1 LIIIMKRKHAV
12 ILISIFIILPCLGTY
27 IYLDIPLRTAIFRSL
42 AKGNWYIVPEADTLF
57 AMGYYGVRK
66 YTLTPPNTLELIAE
80 NSDFC
85 TNTNIARGGALYKE
99 CLYVSTRSYL
109 GGEKQKKSGG
119 YINGAL
125 LVLDRKDLKEIK
137 RIDSD
142 IKLVEAKTYGRNLI
156 VSGLRGFDIYDIAD
170 PKAPRKIFQ
179 YRHPSWKEYQGFDF
193 FDADQHT
200 YIVFALF
207 TGGIEIWDMT
217 NPTKAE
223 LKAAVPVSIP
233 METGDT
239 LSEGGSVLHVLSDY
253 PYVYAPLAPSR
264 KAFGNGSGRRGI
276 LTYEIGDLDNIKVN
290 CTLIPDTDWYSK
302 STGDLAPSFIDKY
315 RRTVYTNF
323 GEKGVALFDIT
334 RPFEP
339 RYVRTLDVTGCNA
352 LIQPIC
358 ITSEGELYSGSYY
371 WSDIYIY
378 ELSSPYT
385 LQRCEK

>member
-1 LIIIMKRKHAV
+1 MKKRNAV
-12 ILISIFIILPCLGTY
+12 IVACIFIILPGLGTY
-27 IYLDIPLRTAIFRSL
+27 IYFDIPLRTAIFRSL
-42 AKGNWYIVPEADTLF
+42 AKGSWYIIPETDTIF

-66 YTLTPPNTLELIAE
+66 YAFAPPDALELIAE

-85 TNTNIARGGALYKE
+85 TNTNIARGGVLYRD

-109 GGEKQKKSGG
+109 GGERKKNDDG

-125 LVLDRKDLKEIK
+125 LVLDRKDLKEIT

-156 VSGLRGFDIYDIAD
+156 VSGLRGFDIYDITE
-170 PKAPRKIFQ
+170 PKAPRMIFQ

-193 FDADQHT
+193 FDANGHT

-217 NPTKAE
+217 NPME
-223 LKAAVPVSIP
+223 VQLKASVPISTP

-253 PYVYAPLAPSR
+253 PYIYAPLAPSR
-264 KAFGNGSGRRGI
+264 KAFGNGGGQRGI
-276 LTYEIGDLDNIKVN
+276 LTYEVSDLDDIKVN
-290 CTLIPDTDWYSK
+290 CALIPDTDWYSK

-315 RRTVYTNF
+315 RNAVYTNF
-323 GEKGVALFDIT
+323 GEKGVAAFDIT
-334 RPFEP
+334 LPFAP
-339 RYVRTLDVTGCNA
+339 RYVKTIDVTGRNA
-352 LIQPIC
+352 LIQPIR
-358 ITSEGELYSGSYY
+358 ITPKGRLYSGSYY
-371 WSDIYIY
+371 RSDIYIY
-378 ELSSPYT
+378 ELKP
-385 LQRCEK
+385 